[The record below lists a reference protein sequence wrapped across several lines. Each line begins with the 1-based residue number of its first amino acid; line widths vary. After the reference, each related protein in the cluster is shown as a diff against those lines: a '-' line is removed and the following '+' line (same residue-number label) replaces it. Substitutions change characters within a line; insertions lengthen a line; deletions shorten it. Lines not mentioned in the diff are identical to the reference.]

1 MESNGKFTL
10 IVFNT
15 CTREYEEVMV
25 TEEVYRTY
33 CRTRWNIKD
42 NDQSFFDHEIQ
53 TSGMIGS
60 QDGAYENFR
69 EFIDAINTPE
79 HIILE
84 QMKKEALYQA
94 ISALPAADQALVQGL
109 FFKGQSELDYAREIG
124 VSQPAVHKSRL
135 RERVGALDTSEMKQI
150 DWALGVSVG
159 LAEGYR

>member
-53 TSGMIGS
+53 ISGMIGG

-79 HIILE
+79 HIVLE

-94 ISALPAADQALVQGL
+94 ISALSAADQALVQGL
-109 FFKGQSELDYAREIG
+109 FFEGQSELDYQSLQAMSSFMLFSICATYCTLSCFRA
-124 VSQPAVHKSRL
+124 S
-135 RERVGALDTSEMKQI
+135 ALI
-150 DWALGVSVG
+150 
-159 LAEGYR
+159 